1 MPIHYEHDSEYKNK
15 NEEAQDKMDAT
26 LAKLETVNKANVMDF
41 DEFLAKERI
50 GDAIHSK
57 NRK

>member
-1 MPIHYEHDSEYKNK
+1 MPIHYEHDSEYESKD
-15 NEEAQDKMDAT
+15 EEAQDKREAAQ
-26 LAKLETVNKANVMDF
+26 AKLESINKKNIMDF
-41 DEFLAKERI
+41 DEFVVQEGV

>member
-1 MPIHYEHDSEYKNK
+1 MPIHYEHDAEYKNK
-15 NEEAQDKMDAT
+15 NEEAQDKMDAN
-26 LAKLETVNKANVMDF
+26 LAKLEAINKVNVMDF
-41 DEFLAKERI
+41 DEFLAKEGI

>member
-1 MPIHYEHDSEYKNK
+1 MPIHYEHDAEYKSK

-26 LAKLETVNKANVMDF
+26 LSKMESVNKASVMDF
-41 DEFLAKERI
+41 DEFLAKEGV
-50 GDAIHSK
+50 GDAVHSK